1 MLLRISGPDRVE
13 QEAGG
18 RAGEVAVGLGG
29 GECAAWGGG
38 ELAEE
43 EGERTGQWVRWA
55 DWGVAEGQ
63 EQVNRGSCC
72 GRANT
77 EIGTTVPGKQNFLRG
92 SCVIV
97 LISKARKNNFNLFW
111 SKFSFYPSDGWI
123 IFYVCFSCLWIF
135 LKENTQK
142 TIRKYNI

>member
-38 ELAEE
+38 KLAEE

-77 EIGTTVPGKQNFLRG
+77 EIGNTVPGKQNFLRG

-111 SKFSFYPSDGWI
+111 YKFSFYPSDGWI
-123 IFYVCFSCLWIF
+123 IFYGLYFMFALVVYEYFWKKIHKKL
-135 LKENTQK
+135 
-142 TIRKYNI
+142 